1 MARKRRSSKPKRIAI
16 AIELDFPFPHH
27 YDCCRGIQRYADE
40 RGWRTVIDPH
50 LVGMTGQAGPAE
62 YDGVVGRISRHA
74 AEEAGARG
82 IPVVNHWL
90 NSPAKDLPGVF
101 PDLHEGGRIAGEHL
115 LARGFRNFGYLGVTR
130 DRGGSLQL
138 AGFEQAVRTQGFK
151 APATLNSPRDFE
163 ASHEAFGRFRKQVH
177 HWLEGL
183 IPPVGIL
190 VGNEIMARYLVQI
203 CRELN
208 LRVPLD
214 VGIVEQ
220 RDNYVVSMGIEP
232 SLSSVDHDYERIGYR
247 AAQLLDRLMTS
258 RRRPPSKP
266 ILVKPKGLTVRSS
279 SDAFVVT
286 DPLAA
291 KALRFIADH
300 AREAL
305 TVEDVAKHIHTTTRT
320 LARRFKEFLH
330 RPVSDEIN
338 RLRLEYIKRRLEDP
352 TSRLGALAE
361 ECGFHSSGHFARFFR
376 KMTGMRPKDYRRSI
390 ANK

>member
-1 MARKRRSSKPKRIAI
+1 MARKQCSNKPKRIAI

-40 RGWRTVIDPH
+40 RGWLTVIDPH
-50 LVGMTGQAGPAE
+50 LVGMAGQGGPAE
-62 YDGVVGRISRHA
+62 YDGVVGRITRQA
-74 AEEAGARG
+74 AEAARVNG

-90 NSPAKDLPGVF
+90 NSPAKHLPGVF
-101 PDLHEGGRIAGEHL
+101 TDFREGGRIAGEHL

-138 AGFEQAVRTQGFK
+138 AGFVQAARTQGFK

-163 ASHEAFGRFRKQVH
+163 ATHEAFGRFRKQAH
-177 HWLEGL
+177 HWLAGL

-214 VGIVEQ
+214 VGIVEH
-220 RDNYVVSMGIEP
+220 RDNYVVSLGIEP
-232 SLSSVDHDYERIGYR
+232 SLSSVDHDWQRIGYR
-247 AAQLLDRLMTS
+247 AAQLLNGLMSS
-258 RRRPPSKP
+258 RRRLPKKP
-266 ILVKPKGLTVRSS
+266 ILIKPRGLTVRAS
-279 SDAFVVT
+279 SDAFVVA

-300 AREAL
+300 AREAV
-305 TVEDVAKHIHTTTRT
+305 TVEDVARHVHTTRRT
-320 LARRFKEFLH
+320 LARRFHEFLG
-330 RPVSDEIN
+330 RAASDEIN

-352 TSRLGALAE
+352 DTSLGAIAV
-361 ECGFHSSGHFARFFR
+361 ECGFPSPSHFARFFR
-376 KMTGMRPKDYRRSI
+376 KMTGMRPKDYRSRI